1 MRTICLVATLL
12 LTAQICCLAKETD
25 KSKDCKTTS
34 AGKDSEKGFVS
45 IFDGK
50 TLKGWQSDV
59 GSYAV
64 EDGAIICKKGSIGR
78 LNSKKLYTNF
88 VLRFDFKLQPGS
100 NNGVALRARLGGGEP
115 AFEGLECQI
124 LDDSAPKYK
133 TLKPYQFHGSIYG
146 IFPAKRGSLK
156 PIGEWNSQEIVCNGT
171 KIKVTV
177 NGKVV
182 VDNDL
187 ETVRGGTMDGRTRPN
202 LYRKT
207 GYVGFIGHGDR
218 VEFRNIRIKELKS
231 KSK

>member
-12 LTAQICCLAKETD
+12 LTAQVSCLAKETD
-25 KSKDCKTTS
+25 KSKDYKATS

-50 TLKGWQSDV
+50 TLKGWQSDA

-64 EDGAIICKKGSIGR
+64 ENGTLICKKGSIGR
-78 LNSKKLYTNF
+78 LNSKKQYANF
-88 VLRFDFKLQPGS
+88 VLRFDFKLQPGA

-124 LDDSAPKYK
+124 LDDSSPKYK

-156 PIGEWNSQEIVCNGT
+156 PVGKWNSQEIVCNGT

-187 ETVRGGTMDGRTRPN
+187 EAVRGGTMDERTRPN
-202 LYRKT
+202 LYCKT

-231 KSK
+231 ESK